1 MTDDC
6 VSFYFSNFPNIHNT
20 FELKLHRLNFWR
32 IQDGT
37 LKNDFARKSSKLK

>member
-6 VSFYFSNFPNIHNT
+6 VSFYFSNFPNIHT
-20 FELKLHRLNFWR
+20 IEMKLHSLNFWR

-37 LKNDFARKSSKLK
+37 LKNYFTRKYSKLK